1 MVSDQMGEQKLA
13 KPWQREVP
21 RQYPSSSDVPVGEN
35 TFHSSAVI
43 SLRNA
48 LEHHF
53 SNSPDV
59 FVSGRLAIWLEDGN
73 EADVMRP
80 DVIVALDTL
89 RGERQS
95 YYVWVE
101 GKPPDFACDVLSGG
115 IGDSWR
121 WNNWKLAQ
129 GMGVREYV
137 AYDPGYNGSAC
148 RMKMY
153 RLEDSEYVEVVPNE
167 RGEFESPILGL
178 GIQPDGDRLRVRDL
192 ASGKSIPSMSELS
205 RELQSEQRARRAE
218 ARARIEAERRV
229 AALQALIQSPS

>member
-1 MVSDQMGEQKLA
+1 MVDEQIGKKVLA
-13 KPWQREVP
+13 KPWQRELPV
-21 RQYPSSSDVPVGEN
+21 QYPTSSDVPIGEN
-35 TFHSSAVI
+35 SRHSSAVI

-53 SNSPDV
+53 SDRPDV
-59 FVSGRLAIWLEDGN
+59 FVSGRLAIWLEDEN

-80 DVIVALDTL
+80 DVIVTLDTL
-89 RGERQS
+89 RGERNS

-115 IGDSWR
+115 TGDSWR
-121 WNNWKLAQ
+121 WNTSRVARR
-129 GMGVREYV
+129 MGIREFV
-137 AYDPGYNGSAC
+137 LYDPGYNGSAC
-148 RMKMY
+148 RMQMY
-153 RLEDSEYVEVVPNE
+153 RLKDSKYVAVAPNE

-192 ASGKSIPSMSELS
+192 ASGKPIPSMSELR

-218 ARARIEAERRV
+218 ARARTDAERRV
-229 AALQALIQSPS
+229 AELQALIQSSS